1 MEYLPQIGKLCAMDG
16 ASVTIEWLDSSYSGV
31 WVFWKSR
38 GKIIKETFPQRAV
51 YVIGAI
57 VMTPAMRIKKEYI
70 SLLKNEY
77 NSCEF
82 V

>member
-1 MEYLPQIGKLCAMDG
+1 MEYLPQIGKLCAMDD
-16 ASVTIEWLDSSYSGV
+16 ASVTVEWLDGSYSGV

-38 GKIIKETFPQRAV
+38 GKIIKETFPRRA
-51 YVIGAI
+51 VIGAI
-57 VMTPAMRIKKEYI
+57 VMRPAMRIKKEYI

-77 NSCEF
+77 TSCEF